1 MSAMESMQL
10 PIPCFFYC
18 YILRIIKGH
27 LQRPQH
33 LPGVQPYLP
42 YCHYYYGFGF
52 LLGSAV
58 FFLITALRLGYFT
71 QRLPYYIL
79 SVQPIVE
86 EDKSGRFTRL
96 GTFLEEKLEGGE
108 DPGEKK

>member
-42 YCHYYYGFGF
+42 YCHYYFHRCIMDLDF
-52 LLGSAV
+52 CWEA
-58 FFLITALRLGYFT
+58 

>member
-1 MSAMESMQL
+1 MSL
-10 PIPCFFYC
+10 LF
-18 YILRIIKGH
+18 
-27 LQRPQH
+27 PQ
-33 LPGVQPYLP
+33 V
-42 YCHYYYGFGF
+42 YYGFGF